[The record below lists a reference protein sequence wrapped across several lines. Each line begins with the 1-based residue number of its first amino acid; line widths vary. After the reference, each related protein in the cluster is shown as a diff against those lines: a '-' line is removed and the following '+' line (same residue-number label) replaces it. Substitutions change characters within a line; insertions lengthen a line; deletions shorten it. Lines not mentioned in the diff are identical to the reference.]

1 MTVDLAALESALEV
15 ELADRGLLELALTH
29 RSYAFEAGGLPTN
42 ERLEFLGD
50 AVLGLVVTDSIYR
63 RYPDATEGWLAKVR
77 AAAVSTQSLAKV
89 ARRLGLGEQV
99 RLGKGEEQSG
109 GRDKDSILADTMEA
123 VIGAVY
129 LDRGLEVA
137 AALVRHLFGGLLDDI
152 VNRRG
157 SLDYKTSLQELTA
170 AALATLPAYHL
181 TETGPDHAK
190 RFTAVATVGG
200 EALGRGRGRS
210 KKEAEQHAAA
220 QAYETLQRRLAE
232 GRGWTEAVGSSVSE
246 PDPAPAPDTDD
257 AAHRPGGGPAGRAV
271 GGAGAGDDDGGWG

>member
-1 MTVDLAALESALEV
+1 MTEDLAAVEAALAV
-15 ELADRGLLELALTH
+15 ELADRSLLELALTH

-50 AVLGLVVTDSIYR
+50 AVLGLVITDRIYR
-63 RYPDATEGWLAKVR
+63 GYPEATEGRLAKVR

-89 ARRLGLGEQV
+89 ARRLDLGERV

-129 LDRGLEVA
+129 LDRGLGTA
-137 AALVRHLFGGLLDDI
+137 TGLVDRLFGGLLDDI

-210 KKEAEQHAAA
+210 KKEAEQQAAA
-220 QAYETLQRRLAE
+220 EAYDTLQRRLAE
-232 GRGWTEAVGSSVSE
+232 PGRPETVGSSADE
-246 PDPAPAPDTDD
+246 
-257 AAHRPGGGPAGRAV
+257 PGGRPAASAHDAPRSDGRVPDRPVRGTGSDDENGGRA
-271 GGAGAGDDDGGWG
+271 